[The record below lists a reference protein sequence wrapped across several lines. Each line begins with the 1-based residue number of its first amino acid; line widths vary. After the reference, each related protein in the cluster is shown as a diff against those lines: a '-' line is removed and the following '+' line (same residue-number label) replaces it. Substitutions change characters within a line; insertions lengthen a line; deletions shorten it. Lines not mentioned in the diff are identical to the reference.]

1 VVNYATRAGHEI
13 RYKFVKDAPYGIGVD
28 NYKLIPYRTIAVD
41 PAQILIG
48 SIVFIPQAYGLVLPN
63 GEIHDGFF
71 FAHDTGS
78 KIKGRCLDLF
88 VGFEH
93 HVKNT
98 LTRYGRIPNQSE
110 VEVYTV
116 SEPIAGALN
125 QRYRR
130 AYQRMPAQKLF
141 EMNSA
146 EIDSLL
152 RTTLATYPDFVQR
165 LSIYSEKAK
174 GTPYK
179 LSPLGEGPNGKY
191 DRDPLVN
198 FSRADCVTFCEQM
211 LAMSISGSY
220 AEMLQHLQRLRYR
233 NGTVDFRA
241 RNHFMMA
248 DWLPNNAWLIEDVTK
263 LVGGH
268 LTARMTK
275 TIDRAAFLRKM
286 GVRDA
291 SVAAIPPQTMTIDY
305 IPKENLSAIK
315 SKLQGGEMVC
325 IVQNQPGIFIAHTGF
340 IIRDRFGNVLFRHA
354 SPRFD
359 ARQVIDEFFDD
370 VVKQLGRDPN
380 RAGMVL
386 LRARPQFFN

>member
-1 VVNYATRAGHEI
+1 
-13 RYKFVKDAPYGIGVD
+13 
-28 NYKLIPYRTIAVD
+28 
-41 PAQILIG
+41 
-48 SIVFIPQAYGLVLPN
+48 
-63 GEIHDGFF
+63 
-71 FAHDTGS
+71 
-78 KIKGRCLDLF
+78 
-88 VGFEH
+88 
-93 HVKNT
+93 
-98 LTRYGRIPNQSE
+98 
-110 VEVYTV
+110 
-116 SEPIAGALN
+116 
-125 QRYRR
+125 
-130 AYQRMPAQKLF
+130 
-141 EMNSA
+141 
-146 EIDSLL
+146 
-152 RTTLATYPDFVQR
+152 
-165 LSIYSEKAK
+165 
-174 GTPYK
+174 
-179 LSPLGEGPNGKY
+179 
-191 DRDPLVN
+191 
-198 FSRADCVTFCEQM
+198 
-211 LAMSISGSY
+211 
-220 AEMLQHLQRLRYR
+220 MLQHLQRLRYR